1 MTIDTASSRGK
12 SLDESS
18 HVSEQTGDSPMNAD
32 RETSSNPTPI
42 TTPSSLLLVD
52 AAGDLP
58 TLALRPR
65 EASKALGIGARKLW
79 ELTRDKK
86 IPHFRLGTA
95 ILYPVEALRNWLQ
108 SKVAETS
115 NE

>member
-1 MTIDTASSRGK
+1 MAENTKITSDTPA
-12 SLDESS
+12 
-18 HVSEQTGDSPMNAD
+18 P
-32 RETSSNPTPI
+32 
-42 TTPSSLLLVD
+42 LLVN

-79 ELTRDKK
+79 ELTRDNE

-95 ILYPVEALRNWLQ
+95 ILYPVDALKTWLQ
-108 SKVAETS
+108 SKIAGTS
-115 NE
+115 NG

>member
-1 MTIDTASSRGK
+1 MGENLAIAPVAR
-12 SLDESS
+12 
-18 HVSEQTGDSPMNAD
+18 A
-32 RETSSNPTPI
+32 
-42 TTPSSLLLVD
+42 SLLVT

-65 EASKALGIGARKLW
+65 DAAKALGIGARKLW

-95 ILYPVEALRNWLQ
+95 ILYPVDALKTWLEAQTQASVSAATTPAAGGGQ
-108 SKVAETS
+108 S
-115 NE
+115 